1 MRLTCTNKFRNM
13 SGKIMYYE
21 VKDEHNS
28 YYTVTP
34 QDLKNKLREPGVTC
48 TNLKLTSNGRLI
60 SSDSSSMFSNLNLDP
75 EKTSGDNLSS
85 ALSRALRQ
93 NIKIPC
99 EHNCLDYFHFG
110 HLLMIVDWDDPVG
123 CYDEYGDEYV
133 VTIDMPLPTNEID
146 PNLLRNYTIK
156 DGMVQS
162 MYNNNNKEML
172 ADLCEIYNTYALK
185 STDIISYYTM
195 SVLLEKALMKSVE
208 GLKYKSN
215 GKMRKMG
222 AWGGGPCG
230 AAALG
235 GWTCDTWEAT
245 GRLLIKLMSH
255 VWGYEIVV
263 EHEDHPERFRQAM
276 QVKRGTL
283 DKKKV
288 TIEMYNFFR
297 RTMSNYVRMTNN
309 A

>member
-1 MRLTCTNKFRNM
+1 MN
-13 SGKIMYYE
+13 GKIMYYE

-60 SSDSSSMFSNLNLDP
+60 SSGSSNMFSKLNL
-75 EKTSGDNLSS
+75 EEHEAGSS
-85 ALSRALRQ
+85 IVMTVRKAVQKS
-93 NIKIPC
+93 IKVPINPITT
-99 EHNCLDYFHFG
+99 DGSATGYYSFG
-110 HLLMIVDWDDPVG
+110 HLLMIIDPDG
-123 CYDEYGDEYV
+123 AADCYDEYGDEYV
-133 VTIDMPLPTNEID
+133 MAIDMPLPTNEID

-156 DGMVQS
+156 NGMVQS

-172 ADLCEIYNTYALK
+172 ADLCKIYNTYALK
-185 STDIISYYTM
+185 STDIIGYHTM
-195 SVLLEKALMKSVE
+195 SVLLEKALVKSVE
-208 GLKYKSN
+208 GLKYRSN
-215 GKMRKMG
+215 GKMWKME

-235 GWTCDTWEAT
+235 GWTCDTWEA
-245 GRLLIKLMSH
+245 GYLLIKLMSH

-263 EHEDHPERFRQAM
+263 EDEDHPERFRQAM
-276 QVKRGTL
+276 QIKRGTL

-297 RTMSNYVRMTNN
+297 RTISNYVRMTNN
-309 A
+309 D

>member
-13 SGKIMYYE
+13 NGKIMYYE

-60 SSDSSSMFSNLNLDP
+60 SSGSSNMFSKLNL
-75 EKTSGDNLSS
+75 EEHVSGD
-85 ALSRALRQ
+85 ALAIALTKALRQ
-93 NIKIPC
+93 NIKIPSNGYVDHC
-99 EHNCLDYFHFG
+99 CFG
-110 HLLMIVDWDDPVG
+110 HLLMIADWDDPVDR
-123 CYDEYGDEYV
+123 YDEYGDMYT

-156 DGMVQS
+156 NGMVQS

-172 ADLCEIYNTYALK
+172 ADLCTIYNTYALK
-185 STDIISYYTM
+185 STDIIGYSTM
-195 SVLLEKALMKSVE
+195 SVLLEKALVKSVE

-215 GKMRKMG
+215 GRMWEME
-222 AWGGGPCG
+222 AYGGGPCG
-230 AAALG
+230 AAVLG
-235 GWTCDTWEAT
+235 GWTCDTWEVD
-245 GRLLIKLMSH
+245 GGLLIKLMSH

-263 EHEDHPERFRQAM
+263 EHENHPEMFRQAM

-297 RTMSNYVRMTNN
+297 RTISNYVRMANN
-309 A
+309 D

>member
-13 SGKIMYYE
+13 NGKIMYYE

-34 QDLKNKLREPGVTC
+34 QDLKNKLRQPGVTC

-60 SSDSSSMFSNLNLDP
+60 SSGSSNMFSKLNL
-75 EKTSGDNLSS
+75 EEHVSGD
-85 ALSRALRQ
+85 ALAIALTKALRQ
-93 NIKIPC
+93 NIKIPSNGYVDHC
-99 EHNCLDYFHFG
+99 CFG
-110 HLLMIVDWDDPVG
+110 HLLMIADWDDPVDR
-123 CYDEYGDEYV
+123 YDEYGDMYT

-156 DGMVQS
+156 NGMVQS

-172 ADLCEIYNTYALK
+172 ADLCAIYNTYALK
-185 STDIISYYTM
+185 STDIIGYSTM
-195 SVLLEKALMKSVE
+195 SVLLEKALVKSVE

-215 GKMRKMG
+215 GRMWEME
-222 AWGGGPCG
+222 AYGGGPCG

-235 GWTCDTWEAT
+235 GWTCDTWEA
-245 GRLLIKLMSH
+245 GDLLIKLMSH

-263 EHEDHPERFRQAM
+263 EDEDHPGRFRQTM
-276 QVKRGTL
+276 QIKRGTL

-297 RTMSNYVRMTNN
+297 RTISNYVRMTNN
-309 A
+309 D

>member
-1 MRLTCTNKFRNM
+1 MRLTCTNKFRSMN
-13 SGKIMYYE
+13 GKIMYYE

-34 QDLKNKLREPGVTC
+34 QDLKNKLRQPGVTC

-60 SSDSSSMFSNLNLDP
+60 SSGSSNMFSKLNL
-75 EKTSGDNLSS
+75 EGYVSGD
-85 ALSRALRQ
+85 ALAIALTKALRQ
-93 NIKIPC
+93 NIKITSSGYVDHC
-99 EHNCLDYFHFG
+99 CFG
-110 HLLMIVDWDDPVG
+110 HLLMIADWDDPVDR
-123 CYDEYGDEYV
+123 YDEYGDMYT

-156 DGMVQS
+156 NGMVQS

-172 ADLCEIYNTYALK
+172 ADLCAIYNTYALK
-185 STDIISYYTM
+185 STDIIGYSTM
-195 SVLLEKALMKSVE
+195 SVLLEKALVKSVE

-215 GKMRKMG
+215 GKMWEMT
-222 AWGGGPCG
+222 AEAGGPCG

-235 GWTCDTWEAT
+235 GWTCDTWEA
-245 GRLLIKLMSH
+245 GSLLIKLMSH

-263 EHEDHPERFRQAM
+263 EDEYHPERFRQTM
-276 QVKRGTL
+276 QIKRGTL

-297 RTMSNYVRMTNN
+297 RTISNYIRMTNN
-309 A
+309 D

>member
-13 SGKIMYYE
+13 NGKIMYYE

-34 QDLKNKLREPGVTC
+34 QDLKNKLRQPGVIC

-60 SSDSSSMFSNLNLDP
+60 SSGSSNMFSKLNL
-75 EKTSGDNLSS
+75 EEHVSGD
-85 ALSRALRQ
+85 ALAIALTKALRQ
-93 NIKIPC
+93 NIKIPSNGYVDHC
-99 EHNCLDYFHFG
+99 CFG
-110 HLLMIVDWDDPVG
+110 HLLMIADWDDPVDR
-123 CYDEYGDEYV
+123 YDEYGDMYT

-156 DGMVQS
+156 NGMVQS

-172 ADLCEIYNTYALK
+172 ADLCAIYNTYALK
-185 STDIISYYTM
+185 STDIIGYSTM
-195 SVLLEKALMKSVE
+195 SVLLEKALVKSVE

-215 GKMRKMG
+215 GKMWKME
-222 AWGGGPCG
+222 AYGGGPCG

-235 GWTCDTWEAT
+235 GWTCDTWEA
-245 GRLLIKLMSH
+245 GDLLIKLMSH

-263 EHEDHPERFRQAM
+263 EDEDHPERFRQTM
-276 QVKRGTL
+276 QIKRGTL

-297 RTMSNYVRMTNN
+297 RTISNYVRMTNN
-309 A
+309 D